1 MKAPLLFLTLLILS
15 FGHTKC
21 AGDEDPNEAKMVFT
35 KRSAEKPKIEPPKT
49 DLTENVTDQ
58 TYLDYITFNDRY
70 ILDLYN
76 FDLHIKS
83 LDFEHNPEVEYYCPK
98 PMFESLGLKGYLTP
112 MLRTPDVFF
121 CPSLKQSCCVN
132 SDFEDMDT
140 IWRTT
145 YKNSILY
152 HQSYFKYYTIGV
164 LEQHEAI
171 REVATQVFNQAK
183 SDTCRNI
190 ARNILDTKVD
200 NSVINHAKELIEK
213 FLNFDLKLK
222 RGFVCLFCDYENGKE
237 FDFQTR
243 LLNLNYEVCE
253 EMVEHTF
260 DFYHHFNNFVFKYI
274 NSVNFLGYCYDETD
288 VYQTG
293 KIRKDEDIA
302 YIEVDNN
309 QTNEICARAKAGGYN
324 IFVNCLNFCSRY
336 DLWHPKRPMYRDIEL
351 LGKIF
356 ENIRN
361 KILKKVLIYIIDSPK
376 IDGPINILR
385 SKYDKFDF
393 FNKWTFVFSGNTG
406 VRFNHF
412 VDMNFE
418 DL

>member
-1 MKAPLLFLTLLILS
+1 MKDSLLFLTLLMFSIGRVS
-15 FGHTKC
+15 CDNK
-21 AGDEDPNEAKMVFT
+21 GDPDEAQMVFT
-35 KRSAEKPKIEPPKT
+35 NRKIEQQNNKVPKIEFI
-49 DLTENVTDQ
+49 ENVTEQ
-58 TYLDYITFNDRY
+58 KYLDYITFNDRY

-83 LDFEHNPEVEYYCPK
+83 LDFDHNPEVEYYCSK

-112 MLRTPDVFF
+112 MLRTPDIFF
-121 CPSLKQSCCVN
+121 CPNLKQSCCVN

-140 IWRTT
+140 VWRTT
-145 YKNSILY
+145 YKNNILY

-171 REVATQVFNQAK
+171 QEVAHEVLRDAK
-183 SDTCRNI
+183 SETCRSI
-190 ARNILDTKVD
+190 AKNILGTKI
-200 NSVINHAKELIEK
+200 NSSTINHAKELIEK

-222 RGFVCLFCDYENGKE
+222 RGFVCLLCDYENGKD
-237 FDFQTR
+237 FDIQAR

-260 DFYHHFNNFVFKYI
+260 DFYYHFNNFVYKYI

-309 QTNEICARAKAGGYN
+309 QSNEICARAKEGGYN
-324 IFVNCLNFCSRY
+324 IFVNCLGFCSKY
-336 DLWHPKRPMYRDIEL
+336 DLWYTKRPMYRDIEL

-361 KILKKVLIYIIDSPK
+361 KILKKVLTYVIDTPK
-376 IDGPINILR
+376 IENPVTILS
-385 SKYDKFDF
+385 SKYDKFDL
-393 FNKWTFVFSGNTG
+393 FNKWEFVFSGQSG
-406 VRFNHF
+406 VRFKHF